1 MGAGLQRATAAAHNT
16 QLDDLARDFLLT
28 LQAHP
33 NGAGKHDLG
42 SPDRRTDRARQKC
55 RRLGLALHQNGKWR
69 LTEIGKVA
77 LSMWAPKRITKP
89 ETV

>member
-1 MGAGLQRATAAAHNT
+1 
-16 QLDDLARDFLLT
+16 
-28 LQAHP
+28 
-33 NGAGKHDLG
+33 
-42 SPDRRTDRARQKC
+42 
-55 RRLGLALHQNGKWR
+55 LALHQNGKWR